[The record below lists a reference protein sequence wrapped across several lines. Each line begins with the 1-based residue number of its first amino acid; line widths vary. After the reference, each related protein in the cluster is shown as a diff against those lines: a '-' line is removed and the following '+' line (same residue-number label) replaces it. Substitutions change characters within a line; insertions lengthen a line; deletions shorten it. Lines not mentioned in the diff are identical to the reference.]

1 MANSIE
7 FVDWLTME
15 SLRILVN
22 KLECAQFMNTDA
34 NKEFEKEF
42 PVGETVRI
50 KLPQRFVVTTGLG
63 YTPQPIQRRHT
74 TVTCDQIFQIGFEWD
89 SIEKALKLDRG
100 RDAIRREY
108 VEPAVAALVQQI
120 DSSAALFAY
129 QHTNNIVGQLGVD
142 PTTMTTFQQ
151 ARQRLIEMACPAGGE
166 RGMIIPPQVNTSIV
180 PALASFLNPTSEIS
194 RQYKQG
200 SLGILSGFDM
210 YESVSLYRHTAGTW
224 AGAVTVNGANQ
235 SGSSI
240 LINATAGDTF
250 NIGDVIA
257 FDNVRPV
264 NPQTRRVV
272 GNLPFINKQFV
283 VTAPLIAVGG
293 GVDALQIEPALEGP
307 GGNPID
313 NQYQNVDFLPANL
326 AALTLFPGTPGPS
339 GKSGVQALAL
349 QRDAFAMVGVK
360 LELPTAVEMSS
371 QTRDPQTGL
380 SIRFTRTWD
389 AVQSKMLNRFDLLL
403 GFGELY
409 PDNCAVRM
417 LCA

>member
-22 KLECAQFMNTDA
+22 KLECAQFMNTDY
-34 NKEFEKEF
+34 NKEFEREF

-63 YTPQPIQRRHT
+63 YTPQPINRRHT
-74 TVTCDQIFQIGFEWD
+74 TVTVDQIFQIGFEWD
-89 SIEKALKLDRG
+89 SIEKALKLERG

-108 VEPAVAALVQQI
+108 VEPAVAALAQQI

-129 QHTNNIVGQLGVD
+129 QNTNNIVGVLGVD

-151 ARQRLIEMACPAGGE
+151 ARQRLIEKACPAGGE

-194 RQYKQG
+194 KQYKQG
-200 SLGILSGFDM
+200 SLGMLSGFDM

-224 AGAVTVNGANQ
+224 AGAVTVNGAGQ

-240 LINATAGDTF
+240 AINATAGDTF
-250 NIGDVIA
+250 NIGDVIS
-257 FDNVRPV
+257 FDSVRPV

-272 GNLPFINKQFV
+272 GSLNMQFV
-283 VTAPLIAVGG
+283 VTAPLVALGG
-293 GVDALQIEPALEGP
+293 GNAADLLQISPALEGP
-307 GGNPID
+307 GGNPVD
-313 NQYQNVDFLPANL
+313 NQYQNVDALPLNL
-326 AALTLFPGTPGPS
+326 AALTLFPGTPAPN

-349 QRDAFAMVGVK
+349 HRDAFAMVGVK
-360 LELPTAVEMSS
+360 LELPQAVEMSS

-389 AVQSKMLNRFDLLL
+389 AVQSKMINRFDLLL
-403 GFGELY
+403 GFGQLY

-417 LCA
+417 QCA

>member
-22 KLECAQFMNTDA
+22 KLECAQFMNTEY
-34 NKEFEKEF
+34 NKEFEREF

-63 YTPQPIQRRHT
+63 YTPQPINRRHT
-74 TVTCDQIFQIGFEWD
+74 TVTVDQIFQIGFEWD
-89 SIEKALKLDRG
+89 SIEKALKLERG

-108 VEPAVAALVQQI
+108 VEPAVAALAQQI

-129 QHTNNIVGQLGVD
+129 QNTNNIVGVLGVD

-151 ARQRLIEMACPAGGE
+151 ARQRLIEKACPAGGE

-194 RQYKQG
+194 KQYKQG

-240 LINATAGDTF
+240 AINATAGDTF
-250 NIGDVIA
+250 NIGDVIS
-257 FDNVRPV
+257 FDGVRPV

-272 GNLPFINKQFV
+272 GSALMQFV
-283 VTAPLIAVGG
+283 VTAPLVALGG
-293 GVDALQIEPALEGP
+293 GNAADLLQISPALEGP
-307 GGNPID
+307 GGNPVD

-326 AALTLFPGTPGPS
+326 AALTLFPGTPAPN

-349 QRDAFAMVGVK
+349 HRDAFAMVGVK
-360 LELPTAVEMSS
+360 LELPQAVEMSS

-389 AVQSKMLNRFDLLL
+389 AVQSKMINRFDLLL
-403 GFGELY
+403 GFGQLY

>member
-22 KLECAQFMNTDA
+22 KLECAQFMNTDY
-34 NKEFEKEF
+34 NKEFEREF

-63 YTPQPIQRRHT
+63 YTPQPINRRHT

-89 SIEKALKLDRG
+89 SIEKALKLERG

-108 VEPAVAALVQQI
+108 VEPAVAALAQRI
-120 DSSAALFAY
+120 DDAAALFAY
-129 QHTNNIVGQLGVD
+129 QNTNNIVGVLGVD

-151 ARQRLIEMACPAGGE
+151 ARQRLIEKACPAGGE

-194 RQYKQG
+194 KQYKQG
-200 SLGILSGFDM
+200 SLGMLSGFDM

-224 AGAVTVNGANQ
+224 AAAVTVNGAGQ

-240 LINATAGDTF
+240 AITATTGDTF
-250 NIGDVIA
+250 NIGDVISFA
-257 FDNVRPV
+257 NVNPV

-272 GNLPFINKQFV
+272 GSLPMQFV
-283 VTAPLIAVGG
+283 VTAPMIAIGG
-293 GVDALQIEPALEGP
+293 GNAADLLQISPAIEGP
-307 GGNPID
+307 GGNPVD
-313 NQYQNVDFLPANL
+313 NQYQNVDSLPANG
-326 AALTLFPGTPGPS
+326 AALTLFPGTPAPN

-349 QRDAFAMVGVK
+349 HRDAFAMVGVK

-389 AVQSKMLNRFDLLL
+389 AVQSKMINRFDLLL
-403 GFGELY
+403 GFGQLY

-417 LCA
+417 VCA